1 MSNNPLAGRVPLN
14 LRNGH
19 TDEELSK
26 STSYREGIT
35 HPVTYRTPQQDPTQ
49 MRNEGCTPLRRYP
62 DGRLDTEFVASQVID
77 MIHKAELGGNL
88 TSFEQGL
95 LTLIL
100 PHRFQLVNPKIAGTM
115 ARLTEEER
123 GLVSLRVLRHMNEE
137 LNWNAGRGGGSVPF
151 RHVTK
156 S

>member
-1 MSNNPLAGRVPLN
+1 MSNNPFAGRVPLN
-14 LRNGH
+14 LRR
-19 TDEELSK
+19 DEETVVK
-26 STSYREGIT
+26 STSYREGVT
-35 HPVTYRTPQQDPTQ
+35 HPVSYRTPQQDSLL

-62 DGRLDTEFVASQVID
+62 DGRLDTEFVAQEVVSL
-77 MIHKAELGGNL
+77 IHKAEDGGNL

-100 PHRFQLVNPKIAGTM
+100 PQKFQLVDPKIAGTM

-123 GLVSLRVLRHMNEE
+123 GLVALRVLRHMNEE

-151 RHVTK
+151 RHT
-156 S
+156 SRD